1 MSRARAASL
10 ERMIFRDFRP
20 LGAKSSER
28 MTTAPWSGG
37 YFASANTFEF
47 WEILM
52 KKTILTFGIISGVV
66 SAGLMSA
73 TVPFMHKISPARGL
87 IYGYTC
93 MVLSFLLVYFGIRS
107 YRDNLG
113 DGHITF
119 GRGFLIGIAI
129 TLISCAF
136 YVGTWEVIFFKF
148 MPHFMDDYGAHI
160 IAKMQASGASA
171 AAVQAKTVELAKQA
185 QDYNNPLINMAYTFI
200 EPFPVGLLITLVS
213 AAILRR
219 KAEPQTQTTASVRA
233 TMA

>member
-1 MSRARAASL
+1 
-10 ERMIFRDFRP
+10 
-20 LGAKSSER
+20 
-28 MTTAPWSGG
+28 
-37 YFASANTFEF
+37 
-47 WEILM
+47 M
-52 KKTILTFGIISGVV
+52 KKTILTFGVISGVL
-66 SAGLMSA
+66 SAGMMTA

-107 YRDNLG
+107 YRDNIG
-113 DGHITF
+113 GGHITF

-129 TLISCAF
+129 TLISCMF

-160 IAKMQASGASA
+160 VAKMQASGASA
-171 AAVQAKTVELAKQA
+171 AAIQAKSAELAKQA

-200 EPFPVGLLITLVS
+200 EPFPVGLLITLIS

-219 KAEPQTQTTASVRA
+219 KEQADGQTAAGARASA
-233 TMA
+233 GASSF

>member
-1 MSRARAASL
+1 
-10 ERMIFRDFRP
+10 
-20 LGAKSSER
+20 
-28 MTTAPWSGG
+28 
-37 YFASANTFEF
+37 
-47 WEILM
+47 M
-52 KKTILTFGIISGVV
+52 KKTILTFGIISGVL
-66 SAGLMSA
+66 SAAMMTA

-113 DGHITF
+113 GGHITF

-129 TLISCAF
+129 TLISCMF

-171 AAVQAKTVELAKQA
+171 AAVQAKAAELAKQA
-185 QDYNNPLINMAYTFI
+185 QDYNNPLINMAWTFI
-200 EPFPVGLLITLVS
+200 EPFPVGLLITLIS
-213 AAILRR
+213 AGILRR
-219 KAEPQTQTTASVRA
+219 KEQPQTASASAARVTTA
-233 TMA
+233 